1 MHSRR
6 SHPPARRCTATSNPP
21 MAAPVTTVR
30 TEAQTIDA
38 VTHCTEFVSAQA
50 QAAGFA
56 MARVHEIELVVE
68 EVVANICRYSYGDRL
83 GNVELCCHQMDGQK
97 LELEFIDYGQPFD
110 ILSLPEPDL
119 TVDIDQRDV
128 GGIGVPMMRVI
139 VDAASYRRDG
149 PRNVLSMVFR
159 APCRLIGVTS
169 AT

>member
-1 MHSRR
+1 
-6 SHPPARRCTATSNPP
+6 
-21 MAAPVTTVR
+21 
-30 TEAQTIDA
+30 
-38 VTHCTEFVSAQA
+38 
-50 QAAGFA
+50 
-56 MARVHEIELVVE
+56 
-68 EVVANICRYSYGDRL
+68 VVANICRYSYGDRL
-83 GNVELCCHQMDGQK
+83 GNVELCCHQIDGQK